1 MVSTLQPKLYWV
13 TPDGVAKDEALKLKT
28 AELKTAFESLKNQN
42 DAVKRLQQEIR
53 QLERG

>member
-1 MVSTLQPKLYWV
+1 MVSTLQPKPYLD
-13 TPDGVAKDEALKLKT
+13 TLNGVAKDEALKLKT

>member
-13 TPDGVAKDEALKLKT
+13 TPDDVAKVEALKLKT

-42 DAVKRLQQEIR
+42 DAIKRLQQEIR